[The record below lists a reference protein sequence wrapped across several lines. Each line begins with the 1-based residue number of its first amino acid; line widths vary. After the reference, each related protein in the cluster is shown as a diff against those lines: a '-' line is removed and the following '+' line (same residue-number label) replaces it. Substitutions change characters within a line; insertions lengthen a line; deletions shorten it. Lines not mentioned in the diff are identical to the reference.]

1 MMDAQN
7 EATDQPDLPAPVAR
21 RVIRCAHRAG
31 NEVHLLQH
39 ALSAGVDWIEVDI
52 WYAHGRLHARH
63 ERALWRLPI
72 LYDRWRVRVRPRL
85 LPLAELLRIVG
96 TRAGVLIDLKGLHP
110 RLPAAIVRTVHEAN
124 AIERVAVCG
133 QNWALL
139 DEIGRLDPRIPLYYS
154 FGNAQ
159 HTALYRA
166 GEALSQRA
174 AGVSVA
180 RWLLDEET
188 IARFHAGGLRVIAW
202 TVNDVD
208 EAAQLT
214 SWGVDGIT
222 SDRFDLL
229 ATLP

>member
-1 MMDAQN
+1 MDARN
-7 EATDQPDLPAPVAR
+7 EAADQPHLPAPVAR

-39 ALSAGVDWIEVDI
+39 ALSANVDWIEVDI

-72 LYDRWRVRVRPRL
+72 LYDRWRVRLRPRL

-96 TRAGVLIDLKGLHP
+96 RRAGIFIDLKGLHP
-110 RLPAAIVRTVHEAN
+110 RLPAAIVRVVREAD

-133 QNWALL
+133 QNWELL
-139 DEIGRLDPRIPLYYS
+139 DEVGRLEPRIPLYYS

-166 GEALSQRA
+166 RDALGSRA
-174 AGVSVA
+174 TGVSVA
-180 RWLLDEET
+180 RWLLDEKT
-188 IARFHAGGLRVIAW
+188 VARFHADGLRVIAW
-202 TVNDVD
+202 TVNDAD
-208 EAAQLT
+208 EAARLT
-214 SWGVDGIT
+214 GWGVDGIT
-222 SDRFDLL
+222 SDRLDLL
-229 ATLP
+229 DSLP